1 MCHVLSKICQCDQK
15 HTLFSNFACFC
26 TPKRCTRVHCL
37 VLKNNPNYVNYFTR
51 MISNFKYKF
60 SPPLGSDFSDFV
72 AISFLSTLLLPSRF
86 LKPYHLK
93 AIYFLLPYS
102 QVSKLVASEI
112 LRQPTVTSRA
122 AAIEKWA
129 AVADICRCIHNYNSV
144 LEITSALMNSSVYR
158 LKKVWDKV
166 NKQVS
171 RYKYCEFQRR
181 LQGKWMY
188 RGPRSLFV
196 LIFVKNFN

>member
-1 MCHVLSKICQCDQK
+1 MFFWSRMCTLLYLS
-15 HTLFSNFACFC
+15 A
-26 TPKRCTRVHCL
+26 
-37 VLKNNPNYVNYFTR
+37 
-51 MISNFKYKF
+51 
-60 SPPLGSDFSDFV
+60 PLGYNATFSYEIKSSCLFPT
-72 AISFLSTLLLPSRF
+72 I
-86 LKPYHLK
+86 
-93 AIYFLLPYS
+93 

-112 LRQPTVTSRA
+112 LRQPTVIARA

-171 RYKYCEFQRR
+171 VA
-181 LQGKWMY
+181 
-188 RGPRSLFV
+188 SLP
-196 LIFVKNFN
+196 IIVKP